1 MDTRTE
7 RIHGE
12 VAPGFEPMR
21 DAYAALD
28 EPGSALAV
36 MIDGELVVDLW
47 TGEGWER
54 DTLVH
59 VFSTTKPLGALC
71 LLRLVDAGKLALD
84 DKVTSVWPEYGA
96 AGKEATTVR
105 QLLAFQGGVVA
116 FADPQPL
123 DVLLDWDRC
132 VAQVAAEAPAWEP
145 GTKHGEPALLYGHLV
160 GELVRRLD
168 GRSLGTYFREEIAG
182 PLGLDTHIGTT
193 GEAAARVIDV
203 QDPDGSWAAE
213 LRDGADD
220 LKRRSL
226 ENPPGL
232 LDPAVLNSARWRAAE
247 IPAANA
253 HSDARSLATLYGALG
268 RGGELDGTRLISE
281 DLLDEAL
288 RVHAEGVDAVFG
300 MPVQLGLG
308 WRLDGAGVFPN
319 AEFAYGGIGGSLAY
333 GSRERR
339 MGMAFTVRHL
349 AAFDRA
355 LALDQALLKLL

>member
-1 MDTRTE
+1 MDTVSE
-7 RIHGE
+7 RIHGD

-36 MIDGELVVDLW
+36 VIDGEPVVDLW

-71 LLRLVDAGKLALD
+71 LLRLVDAGRVGLD
-84 DKVTSVWPEYGA
+84 DRVTSIWPEYGA
-96 AGKEATTVR
+96 AGKAATTVR

-123 DVLLDWDRC
+123 DLLLDWDRC
-132 VAQVAAEAPAWEP
+132 AAQLAAEAPTWTP
-145 GTKHGEPALLYGHLV
+145 GSAHGEPALVYGHLV
-160 GELVRRLD
+160 GELVRRID
-168 GRSLGTYFREEIAG
+168 GRSLGTYFREEVAE
-182 PLGLDTHIGTT
+182 PLGLDTHIGIT
-193 GEAAARVIDV
+193 GPAAARVTDV
-203 QDPDGSWAAE
+203 EDPDGSWAAA
-213 LRDGADD
+213 LRDGADE
-220 LKRRSL
+220 LKRRGL

-232 LDPAVLNSARWRAAE
+232 LDPAVLNGAAWRAAE

-253 HSDARSLATLYGALG
+253 HTDARSLARLYSALA
-268 RGGELDGTRLISE
+268 RGGELDGTRLLSE
-281 DLLDEAL
+281 DLLAEAV
-288 RVHAEGVDAVFG
+288 RVHGDGVDAVFG
-300 MPVQLGLG
+300 MPVQVGLG
-308 WRLDGAGVFPN
+308 WRLDGAGVFPH

-339 MGMAFTVRHL
+339 MGVAFTVRHL
-349 AAFDRA
+349 AEFDRV
-355 LALDQALLKLL
+355 LALDQALLPLL